1 MSYWWILRLKA
12 YIFFWRLKEYW
23 HICLLSPNATER
35 MSHFRSLPKFIL
47 AHLFIHNHEGN
58 YPKDFIQESKIA
70 NFDFFLVKIDHF
82 TDHFV
87 RKVCPIINQEWT
99 IYHCIKSF
107 WIVGSYHTCYK
118 LKIVNIEIW
127 VWESTTQK
135 SYINSIYLFRNN
147 LSIIIKRL
155 YCSWSLWPLK
165 IFSKLIAILQFKIQ
179 EKSL

>member
-1 MSYWWILRLKA
+1 M
-12 YIFFWRLKEYW
+12 
-23 HICLLSPNATER
+23 LLSAWVISGAYPNLSWHTYLYIITR
-35 MSHFRSLPKFIL
+35 GTTQKIL
-47 AHLFIHNHEGN
+47 FKNQKLQIL
-58 YPKDFIQESKIA
+58 I
-70 NFDFFLVKIDHF
+70 FFLVKNDHF